1 MKPILL
7 ILLLAAPAAA
17 ASYYPNSAG
26 FRYCQLR
33 QMGVDKE
40 QAMRL
45 AIREN
50 WAQERYSQTVTI
62 DGKTY
67 SMDNLDFA
75 RWITGCDG
83 Q

>member
-1 MKPILL
+1 
-7 ILLLAAPAAA
+7 
-17 ASYYPNSAG
+17 
-26 FRYCQLR
+26 
-33 QMGVDKE
+33 
-40 QAMRL
+40 MRL

-75 RWITGCDG
+75 RWMVGCDG
-83 Q
+83 N